1 MDRMKLL
8 FHEVHRRWLWQ
19 ALLIYVAFSA
29 FAFVVS
35 LQIAERRELPGWF
48 ITFAVILL
56 IVGLPIVLV
65 TAAVQEGIPKVGRSD
80 PTLRVDAGDLSD
92 PDAMRIKA
100 EGQGVWR
107 VFTWRN
113 AILGGFVAFIIWA
126 LVAAA
131 WLITADQ
138 LVSGLK
144 ESAAEEAV
152 TGGEQ

>member
-1 MDRMKLL
+1 MKPFL
-8 FHEVHRRWLWQ
+8 HEVHRRWLWQ

-35 LQIAERRELPGWF
+35 LQIAERHDLPDGF
-48 ITFAVILL
+48 TTFAVVLL
-56 IVGLPIVLV
+56 VVGLPIVLI
-65 TAAVQEGIPKVGRSD
+65 TATVQEGIPRVGRSD
-80 PTLRVDAGDLSD
+80 PALRVNAEGLSD
-92 PDAMRIKA
+92 PEDIEFQP
-100 EGQGVWR
+100 EGRGVQR

-126 LVAAA
+126 LVATG

-138 LVSGLK
+138 WVSGLK
-144 ESAAEEAV
+144 EKSAEEAV